1 VTALRRR
8 ETLTSQ
14 LTKSLTERIAKGAL
28 KPGDKLPS
36 EQELIEEFGVSRTV
50 VREAISSLRAA
61 GLVTT
66 HQGVGAFVQ
75 PAAAAQP
82 FRIDESNLDLIRE
95 VINVLEL
102 RTGLEAEAAAL
113 AAQRRKPE
121 HLEAMRNALDRMT
134 AAIAASEDAVAPDL
148 DFHHTI
154 AEATGN
160 VHFTHLFG
168 YLGALMIPR
177 ARVQTFRFFADDRS
191 AYLNRVNGEHEDIYQ
206 AILRQDTDAARSA
219 MRLHLSNSRERL
231 RKAMEQ
237 TREQPAQR
245 S

>member
-1 VTALRRR
+1 MTALRRR

-14 LTKSLTERIAKGAL
+14 LVRTLTERIAKGAL

-61 GLVTT
+61 GLVATQ
-66 HQGVGAFVQ
+66 QGVGAFVLQ
-75 PAAAAQP
+75 AASSQP
-82 FRIDESNLDLIRE
+82 FRIDETSLDLIKE

-102 RTGLEAEAAAL
+102 RIGLEAEAAAL

-121 HLEAMRNALDRMT
+121 HVAAMRKALDQME
-134 AAIAASEDAVAPDL
+134 AAIEAAEDAVAPDL
-148 DFHHTI
+148 DFHQTI

-160 VHFTHLFG
+160 SHFTHLFS

-177 ARVQTFRFFADDRS
+177 ARVQTFRLFADDRGE
-191 AYLNRVNGEHEDIYQ
+191 YLRRVNREHEDIYQ
-206 AILRQDTDAARSA
+206 AILRQDSDSARSA

-231 RKAMEQ
+231 RKAMAQ
-237 TREQPAQR
+237 SGPANNA
-245 S
+245 

>member
-1 VTALRRR
+1 MTALRRR

-14 LTKSLTERIAKGAL
+14 LTKTLTERIVKGAL

-36 EQELIEEFGVSRTV
+36 EQELIEQYSVSRTV

-61 GLVTT
+61 GLVATQ
-66 HQGVGAFVQ
+66 QGVGAFVQ
-75 PAAAAQP
+75 PAAANQP
-82 FRIDESNLDLIRE
+82 FRIDENSLDLIKE

-102 RTGLEAEAAAL
+102 RIGLEAEAAAL

-121 HLEAMRNALDRMT
+121 HLEAMRVALDRMA
-134 AAIAASEDAVAPDL
+134 AAIEASEDAIAPDL
-148 DFHHTI
+148 EFHQTI

-160 VHFTHLFG
+160 MHFTHLFG

-177 ARVQTFRFFADDRS
+177 ARVQTFRFFADDRT

-206 AILRQDTDAARSA
+206 AIARQDSDAARSA

-231 RKAMEQ
+231 RKAME
-237 TREQPAQR
+237 PPLSA
-245 S
+245 

>member
-1 VTALRRR
+1 MTALRRR

-14 LTKSLTERIAKGAL
+14 LTKTLTERIVKGAL

-36 EQELIEEFGVSRTV
+36 EQELIEQFGVSRTV

-61 GLVTT
+61 GLVATQ
-66 HQGVGAFVQ
+66 QGVGAFVQ
-75 PAAAAQP
+75 AAAANQP
-82 FRIDESNLDLIRE
+82 FRIDETSLDLIKE

-102 RTGLEAEAAAL
+102 RIGLEAEAAAL

-121 HLEAMRNALDRMT
+121 HLEAMRGALDRMA
-134 AAIAASEDAVAPDL
+134 AAIEASEGAIAPDL
-148 DFHHTI
+148 DFHQTI

-160 VHFTHLFG
+160 MHFTHLFG

-177 ARVQTFRFFADDRS
+177 ARVQTFRFFADDRT

-206 AILRQDTDAARSA
+206 AIARQDSDAARSA

-231 RKAMEQ
+231 RKAME
-237 TREQPAQR
+237 PPLSA
-245 S
+245 

>member
-14 LTKSLTERIAKGAL
+14 LTKTLTERIAKGAL

-36 EQELIEEFGVSRTV
+36 EQELIEQFGVSRTV
-50 VREAISSLRAA
+50 VREAISSLRAS
-61 GLVTT
+61 GLVATQ
-66 HQGVGAFVQ
+66 QGVGAFVQ
-75 PAAAAQP
+75 AAAAQP
-82 FRIDESNLDLIRE
+82 FRIDENSLDLIKE

-102 RTGLEAEAAAL
+102 RIGLEAEAAAL
-113 AAQRRKPE
+113 AAQRRQPE
-121 HLEAMRNALDRMT
+121 HLEAMRNALDRM
-134 AAIAASEDAVAPDL
+134 ASAIKASEDAIAPDL
-148 DFHHTI
+148 DFHQTI

-160 VHFTHLFG
+160 THFTHLFS

-206 AILRQDTDAARSA
+206 AIARQDSDSARSA

-231 RKAMEQ
+231 RRAMEQ
-237 TREQPAQR
+237 
-245 S
+245 SNG